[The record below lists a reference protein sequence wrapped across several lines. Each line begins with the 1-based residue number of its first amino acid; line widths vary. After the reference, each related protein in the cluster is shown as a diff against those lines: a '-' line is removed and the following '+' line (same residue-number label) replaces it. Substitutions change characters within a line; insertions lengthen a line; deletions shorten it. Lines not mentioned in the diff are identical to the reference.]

1 MHQGSWRR
9 FLAAG
14 VLAGVALFA
23 PRMARAQTG
32 KISGT
37 VTDAQSG
44 QPIEGVQVRVAG
56 TGYGAMTQANG
67 RYFIISVPPG
77 SYTLQARRIGYQSID
92 VTNVNVSIDIT
103 RTQDFKLSAATT
115 TLATQRI
122 VAAAETPLVE
132 RGVTGSSTTITADE
146 INALPVT
153 SIEGVLALQQGFTPV
168 PANTSL
174 QSLNEQNRS
183 TTAAIRVR
191 GSRGGTTL
199 SLIDGIPVNSPI
211 FGTNAVTLNSAA
223 VSATTFDRGYFDPQ
237 YGNALAA
244 VINNAVR
251 EGTDQ
256 IQGNIDFRNSALAG
270 SLGSDPDRAS
280 AYNLLRGFL
289 AGPVPGTGA
298 KVRYSVSGQMETQA
312 NRVLTYDNSVFSYNK
327 PSTFVT
333 LPPYQL
339 DLLPGTQGFGG
350 NQNQQLVGKLT
361 FLPTSS
367 SKINALA
374 IDERR
379 QTVPYSRTNLP
390 IFIGDPLSV
399 ATTLADS
406 IGLLGFRTNRD
417 LTQSSVH
424 STGKLYSVFGE
435 QRFGRST
442 LSLRAAHTEAN
453 RNTCNY
459 YLGICVP
466 QPFTRGNFADQ
477 FVAAFGVSGVP
488 YTGTGLSY
496 GGEDYKTNLFRAD
509 LQSQVADNHNILI
522 GGSFTQND
530 VSYNELRGGGGNSGI
545 VPADQVFHQAYRAKP
560 IEAAGYVQDRI
571 EYDFLTI
578 KLGAR
583 YDYGLAKGRGL
594 TNPLDPTNGTT
605 VREVCNGTAGSLSST
620 PFSVID
626 TIAGSPTKGT
636 TLTGLEACQY
646 ANVNGHSPLKDKAQA
661 IAVSDDYTEAKART
675 AFSPRIGVSFP
686 LSERSSVFFN
696 AGRYT
701 KNPFYQYLYTG
712 TGVGTVAGTT
722 AEGGDGFCA
731 KTDVKPGTN
740 ECQPPFSKDNN
751 PDFIGNPNLRLE
763 QATDYEVGYAAEFA
777 RSYSI
782 NVALYNRDE
791 SGLSGAKIEN
801 ATPDIVGTY
810 KNTTVYGIV
819 NQDFLTSRGIEIQ
832 FRRRLTNRWGY
843 DINYGYSH
851 TTTNSPPPDRSIEA
865 LTGGEVDPTAL
876 RELTADID
884 QPHRFNAVLRY
895 GVRNDVPQFFGGSL
909 LRNVS
914 GSLAYSFVSGF
925 PYTPNAA
932 ATLSGIANQTSVKDI
947 NSGRAPSTQ
956 TLNLQLQKNFVLTNV
971 TYGAFVQVNN
981 LLNRQNCIQ
990 VFVNTGNC
998 QNGLR
1003 DFQNRRTGNSTE
1015 TYSTTFDQPEY
1026 IDSPRSI
1033 LTGLNIRF

>member
-14 VLAGVALFA
+14 VLAGVALLA
-23 PRMARAQTG
+23 PRIARAQTG

-37 VTDAQSG
+37 VTDSRSG

-77 SYTLQARRIGYQSID
+77 TYTVQARRIGYQSTD

-103 RTQDFKLSAATT
+103 RTQDFKLAPATT
-115 TLATQRI
+115 QLQAQTIT
-122 VAAAETPLVE
+122 AAAETPLVE

-153 SIEGVLALQQGFTPV
+153 SIEGVLSLQQGFTPV
-168 PANTSL
+168 PQNTGL

-183 TTAAIRVR
+183 TSAAIRVR

-211 FGTNAVTLNSAA
+211 FGTNAVTLNSSA

-280 AYNLLRGFL
+280 SYNLLRGFL
-289 AGPVPGTGA
+289 AGPIPGTSA
-298 KVRYSVSGQMETQA
+298 KVRYSVSGQIETQA
-312 NRVLTYDNSVFSYNK
+312 NRVLTYDNAVYSFNK
-327 PSTFVT
+327 PQTFVT

-379 QTVPYSRTNLP
+379 QTVPYSRSNLP

-399 ATTLADS
+399 ATSLADS
-406 IGLLGFRTNRD
+406 IGLLNFRANRD
-417 LTQSSVH
+417 LTQSSVR
-424 STGKLYSVFGE
+424 SAGKLYSVYGE
-435 QRFGRST
+435 QRLGRT
-442 LSLRAAHTEAN
+442 TIALRAAHTEAN

-488 YTGTGLSY
+488 FTGTGLSY
-496 GGEDYKTNLFRAD
+496 GGEKYSTNLFRAD
-509 LQSQVADNHNILI
+509 VQSQVADNHNILV

-530 VSYNELRGGGGNSGI
+530 VRYNELRGSGGNSGL
-545 VPADQVFHQAYRAKP
+545 VPADQVFHQSYRAKP

-578 KLGAR
+578 KIGAR
-583 YDYGLAKGRGL
+583 YDYGLAKGSGL

-605 VREVCNGTAGSLSST
+605 VREVCDGTAPGISGAPLTTTGANGETLSG
-620 PFSVID
+620 FLD
-626 TIAGSPTKGT
+626 ACRFNT
-636 TLTGLEACQY
+636 TTAP
-646 ANVNGHSPLKDKAQA
+646 HSALYDSAA
-661 IAVSDDYTEAKART
+661 SMARRDDYSEAKART

-712 TGVGTVAGTT
+712 TGVGTIAGD
-722 AEGGDGFCA
+722 ASQGGDGFCSS
-731 KTDVKPGTN
+731 TDVKPGTT
-740 ECQPPFSKDNN
+740 ECQPPFSRANN
-751 PDFIGNPNLRLE
+751 PDFVGNPNLRLE

-791 SGLSGAKIEN
+791 SGLSGVKQVAATNDN
-801 ATPDIVGTY
+801 AGAYQYTNVF
-810 KNTTVYGIV
+810 GIV

-851 TTTNSPPPDRSIEA
+851 TTTNSPPPDRSLEA
-865 LTGGEVDPTAL
+865 QNGGEVDPTAL
-876 RELTADID
+876 RELIADID

-895 GVRNDVPQFFGGSL
+895 GVRNDVPHFAGASL

-914 GSLAYSFVSGF
+914 ASLAYRFVSGF

-932 ATLSGIANQTSVKDI
+932 QTLGGIQGGGSVKDI

-956 TLNLQLQKNFVLTNV
+956 NVDMNLQKNFVLTNV
-971 TYGAFVQVNN
+971 TYGAFVQVSN
-981 LLNRQNCIQ
+981 LLNRRNCIQ
-990 VFVNTGNC
+990 VFINTGNC
-998 QNGLR
+998 ENGLR
-1003 DFQNRRTGNSTE
+1003 DFQNRRTGNTTE

-1033 LTGLNIRF
+1033 LTGVNIKF